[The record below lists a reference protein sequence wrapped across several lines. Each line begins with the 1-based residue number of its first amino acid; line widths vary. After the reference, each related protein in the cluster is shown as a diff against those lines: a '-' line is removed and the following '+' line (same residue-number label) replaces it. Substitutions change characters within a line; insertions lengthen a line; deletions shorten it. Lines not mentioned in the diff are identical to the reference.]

1 MVANVGTLVGM
12 IKQVQSTTLQTGTT
26 TDGVPEG
33 SSNLYFTASRGRS
46 VISASS
52 PLSYSN
58 TTGIVSIPKANSTTN
73 GYLSHTDWNTF
84 NNKANSFSGYSGS
97 ITVVTDI
104 DFVNSTKTTS
114 TLNFSN
120 GVLTSIT

>member
-12 IKQVQSTTLQTGTT
+12 IKQVESNSLASGTT
-26 TDGVPEG
+26 TDQVPEG
-33 SSNLYFTASRGRS
+33 SSNLYFTAARGRS

-58 TTGIVSIPKANSTTN
+58 TTGILSI
-73 GYLSHTDWNTF
+73 
-84 NNKANSFSGYSGS
+84 SGYTGS
-97 ITVVTDI
+97 VTVVTDI
-104 DFVNSTKTTS
+104 DFTLETKTTS
-114 TLNFSN
+114 TLNFTN